1 MIKFIKKN
9 WMTTIKKIK
18 HKHIFLL
25 TNESMK
31 EMTGDVR
38 WDQEKLVKDSNN
50 VSSATIF
57 FFFFFLFFTLFY
69 TQFRFFGWNILYSPL
84 SPIYSVYY
92 FAEKRK
98 DLHFL
103 ERRKRSWE
111 GDNKIEDLRFL
122 GRRRIWVIVVGSIRF
137 CFWVRNSFFFFFL
150 IILMYKNVED

>member
-1 MIKFIKKN
+1 MKVWRRWLVMWDEIRKN
-9 WMTTIKKIK
+9 LLRTATTWV
-18 HKHIFLL
+18 LPL
-25 TNESMK
+25 
-31 EMTGDVR
+31 
-38 WDQEKLVKDSNN
+38 
-50 VSSATIF
+50 F
-57 FFFFFLFFTLFY
+57 FFFFFFFFTLFY

-92 FAEKRK
+92 FAEKRE

-137 CFWVRNSFFFFFL
+137 CFWVRNSFFFFF
-150 IILMYKNVED
+150 NNTDV